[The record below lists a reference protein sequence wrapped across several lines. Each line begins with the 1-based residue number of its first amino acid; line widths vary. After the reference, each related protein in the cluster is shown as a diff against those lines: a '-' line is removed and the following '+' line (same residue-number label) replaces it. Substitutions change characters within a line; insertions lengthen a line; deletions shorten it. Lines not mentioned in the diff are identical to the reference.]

1 MTATATRRHRN
12 KMDERK
18 AVQRHAEQM
27 AEAGR
32 YRWLERKGGE
42 VLLGQCLSGLP
53 LPRLVAGQ
61 LISRSHLDNA
71 IARVVRTEPK
81 NEYRRFVIRALVGHE
96 LLKDHGGKS
105 FTVLEK
111 GVELGLH
118 WAQRKA
124 IAEAAQAN
132 AKAQRIE
139 RLKERLMA
147 KREMSVQSR
156 SAEGAT
162 A

>member
-1 MTATATRRHRN
+1 MSIASRRHRE
-12 KMDERK
+12 KMDDRK
-18 AVQRHAEQM
+18 AAQRHNERM

-53 LPRLVAGQ
+53 LPHLVAGQ
-61 LISRSHLDNA
+61 LIRRDHLDKA

-105 FTVLEK
+105 FTILAK
-111 GVELGLH
+111 GADLGLH
-118 WAQRKA
+118 WAQRKV
-124 IAEAAQAN
+124 IAEAAKAN
-132 AKAQRIE
+132 APAQRIE
-139 RLKERLMA
+139 WLKERMLA
-147 KREMSVQSR
+147 KPEKIVANR
-156 SAEGAT
+156 SAEGAP